1 MKRDPVVELEKMLQ
15 ARRNKLAWL
24 TSQQASAA
32 AIEDTESWIEALRQ
46 ELELARAGQLPSAL
60 DALRGNCSRPP
71 GMGSLNPLH
80 PTPAM
85 ANHVMVSPEEAA
97 ALGLPNTLVE
107 ESVLLAAR
115 GATDGQALVDAFLS
129 EALIVDAG
137 APDFPPVESEA
148 QAAAAADAVL
158 SEDGPQEPQEAA
170 SVEAEVEVEAGV
182 AKKPRR
188 ARRPAPGVDA
198 GQFIPD
204 DPATPDVN
212 EAYEPAES

>member
-1 MKRDPVVELEKMLQ
+1 
-15 ARRNKLAWL
+15 
-24 TSQQASAA
+24 
-32 AIEDTESWIEALRQ
+32 
-46 ELELARAGQLPSAL
+46 
-60 DALRGNCSRPP
+60 
-71 GMGSLNPLH
+71 
-80 PTPAM
+80 M

-97 ALGLPNTLVE
+97 ALNLPNTMVE
-107 ESVLLAAR
+107 EAVLLAAR
-115 GATDGQALVDAFLS
+115 GAAGGQ
-129 EALIVDAG
+129 
-137 APDFPPVESEA
+137 A

-158 SEDGPQEPQEAA
+158 FEDGPQERQEAA

-188 ARRPAPGVDA
+188 ARRPAPGADA